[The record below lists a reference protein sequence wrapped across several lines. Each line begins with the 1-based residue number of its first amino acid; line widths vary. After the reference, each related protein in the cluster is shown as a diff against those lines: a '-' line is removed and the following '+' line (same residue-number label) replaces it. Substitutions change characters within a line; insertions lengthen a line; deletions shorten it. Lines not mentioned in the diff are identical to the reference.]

1 MNKEELK
8 RLAEGLVET
17 FHFAG
22 EESVRLFKEGLK
34 INIKEDRSPVSNGD
48 LRVNDLISKKISEL
62 TPNIQIISEETVNIK
77 IKNKSKIFWLID
89 PIDGTKEYIAGKDE
103 YTLNAALVINTVP
116 VLGLVGVPKKN
127 RLFFSYG
134 SGDSYLIEDKN
145 TKKIKCEKQQ
155 PKGEIVALSSVIKPS
170 DVILNKLKE
179 HKVTSIVKM
188 ASSYKFCVIA
198 TGEFD
203 IYAGEKELTS
213 GTMQLVMLSL
223 KMQVQLLKR
232 LMANHFYMEKRII
245 KIQAYF
251 LKDQII

>member
-198 TGEFD
+198 QANL
-203 IYAGEKELTS
+203 IYMLREKELTS

-245 KIQAYF
+245 KIQVY
-251 LKDQII
+251 